1 MRILFFIILNC
12 LAYISPAFSENGNE
26 LQLIFRHYVGDEL
39 LVLKS
44 KQYKNELGQPYTVSK
59 FKYYV
64 GNIELTDSTGKVY
77 SIDNYF
83 LINQTWYLVDL
94 PGYGYARLSK
104 EKKAGFG
111 KMIKNYLTQRDTLVV
126 AFVLIDVRHELQK
139 IDKEFIDWLGENS
152 VPFCLVYTKA
162 DKLGKNQVQSNV
174 MSIRKELLKSWNEL
188 PDQFITSSETKTGRE
203 EILSCI
209 STTMAS
215 FSEASSVKNL

>member
-1 MRILFFIILNC
+1 MCIRD
-12 LAYISPAFSENGNE
+12 
-26 LQLIFRHYVGDEL
+26 R
-39 LVLKS
+39 
-44 KQYKNELGQPYTVSK
+44 
-59 FKYYV
+59 
-64 GNIELTDSTGKVY
+64 
-77 SIDNYF
+77 
-83 LINQTWYLVDL
+83 
-94 PGYGYARLSK
+94 
-104 EKKAGFG
+104 
-111 KMIKNYLTQRDTLVV
+111 RDTLVV

-174 MSIRKELLKSWNEL
+174 MSIRKELLKSWNDL

>member
-1 MRILFFIILNC
+1 MNIKDVEFIASFPKVSAC
-12 LAYISPAFSENGNE
+12 PVDGKPEFAFIGRSNVGKSSLINM
-26 LQLIFRHYVGDEL
+26 LCNRKGMAKVSVTPGKTQLL
-39 LVLKS
+39 
-44 KQYKNELGQPYTVSK
+44 
-59 FKYYV
+59 
-64 GNIELTDSTGKVY
+64 
-77 SIDNYF
+77 NYF

-111 KMIKNYLTQRDTLVV
+111 KMIKNYLEQRSTLVV

-174 MSIRKELLKSWNEL
+174 LSIRKELLKTWNEL
-188 PDQFITSSETKTGRE
+188 PEQFITSSETRTGRD
-203 EILSCI
+203 EILSSI
-209 STTMAS
+209 STNMAS
-215 FSEASSVKNL
+215 FVGSGAEKNL

>member
-83 LINQTWYLVDL
+83 LINQDDPKTSEIILNAIPPGNYKSISFLIFSSSL
-94 PGYGYARLSK
+94 PQA
-104 EKKAGFG
+104 A
-111 KMIKNYLTQRDTLVV
+111 
-126 AFVLIDVRHELQK
+126 
-139 IDKEFIDWLGENS
+139 
-152 VPFCLVYTKA
+152 
-162 DKLGKNQVQSNV
+162 
-174 MSIRKELLKSWNEL
+174 
-188 PDQFITSSETKTGRE
+188 
-203 EILSCI
+203 
-209 STTMAS
+209 
-215 FSEASSVKNL
+215 

>member
-1 MRILFFIILNC
+1 MNIKDVEFIASFPKVSAC
-12 LAYISPAFSENGNE
+12 PVDGKPEFAFIGRSNVGKSSLINM
-26 LQLIFRHYVGDEL
+26 LCNRKGMAKVSVTPGKTQLL
-39 LVLKS
+39 
-44 KQYKNELGQPYTVSK
+44 
-59 FKYYV
+59 
-64 GNIELTDSTGKVY
+64 
-77 SIDNYF
+77 NYF

-111 KMIKNYLTQRDTLVV
+111 KMIKNYLTLRETLVV

-174 MSIRKELLKSWNEL
+174 MTIRKELLKTWNDL

-203 EILSCI
+203 EILSYI

-215 FSEASSVKNL
+215 FAEASSVKNL